1 MVGSY
6 GTGVTHV
13 SHTLGM
19 YVVHIDT
26 GRQNTHTFKYYIYM
40 GVYMHIY
47 THINTLDFILCLIH
61 EKILDAMNEHSF
73 IKWWETE
80 KKMKSTFITSF
91 KYMIILRVNQIIT

>member
-47 THINTLDFILCLIH
+47 IH
-61 EKILDAMNEHSF
+61 
-73 IKWWETE
+73 T
-80 KKMKSTFITSF
+80 
-91 KYMIILRVNQIIT
+91 